1 MPDAVDMLA
10 DDIAISGHDQTMAR
24 RPFGHRSHL
33 TI

>member
-1 MPDAVDMLA
+1 MPDAVDMPA
-10 DDIAISGHDQTMAR
+10 DDIAISGHNQTITR